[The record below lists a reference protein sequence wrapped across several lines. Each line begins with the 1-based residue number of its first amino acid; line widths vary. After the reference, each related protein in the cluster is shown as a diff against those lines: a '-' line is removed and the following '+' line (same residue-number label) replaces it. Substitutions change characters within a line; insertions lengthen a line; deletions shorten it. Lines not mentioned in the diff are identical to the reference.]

1 MIRAMIV
8 AGLWVVAMTPA
19 MAQDVQRCEGGDG
32 SATYANGPCPPGT
45 RSVRT
50 LPPTATPSAA
60 DQAAAAKRA
69 WQDAGKVAA
78 IERDKKAE
86 EGRAAREQERADKE
100 AKKSAAQCRRL
111 DLQLRQ
117 AEEELASAT
126 LNKRAEAQ
134 RRAQRAKALYV
145 QECGARAR

>member
-1 MIRAMIV
+1 M
-8 AGLWVVAMTPA
+8 
-19 MAQDVQRCEGGDG
+19 
-32 SATYANGPCPPGT
+32 
-45 RSVRT
+45 RT

-69 WQDAGKVAA
+69 WQDAGKASAV
-78 IERDKKAE
+78 ERDKKAE

-111 DLQLRQ
+111 DLQLRH

-126 LNKRAEAQ
+126 LNERAEAQ
-134 RRAQRAKALYV
+134 RRVQRAEALYV